1 MLSGETKVRV
11 RYGETDK
18 MGYCYYGN
26 YAEFY
31 EVARGELLRGLG
43 LTYREMEEMGII
55 MPVVTMHIDY
65 RKPAHYDDLLTVK
78 VFIKEKPSVKI
89 RFDYEVYNEAGE
101 LLNSAYTVLCFVNQ
115 ATGRPGLPPKPFQEL
130 MGKYFDK

>member
-1 MLSGETKVRV
+1 MLSGESKVRV

-43 LTYREMEEMGII
+43 LTYRELEEMGII
-55 MPVVTMHIDY
+55 MPVITMHIDY
-65 RKPAHYDDLLTVK
+65 RVPAHYDDLLTVK

-89 RFDYEVYNEAGE
+89 RFDYEVYNEEGK

-115 ATGRPGLPPKPFQEL
+115 KTGRPGLPPQPFQDL
-130 MGKYFDK
+130 MGKYFE